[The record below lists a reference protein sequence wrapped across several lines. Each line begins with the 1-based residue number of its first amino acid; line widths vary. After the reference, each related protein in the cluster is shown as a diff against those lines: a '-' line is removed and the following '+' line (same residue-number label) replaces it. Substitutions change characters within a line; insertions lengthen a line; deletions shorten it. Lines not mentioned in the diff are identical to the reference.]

1 MVKGS
6 SVDQPAGADD
16 RDLLRRLQGGDLEA
30 LGTLFDRHH
39 EAVFRTALAI
49 TADEEMAADLA
60 QEVFLRLH
68 RYAGRVDVERPLR
81 PWLYRVTVN
90 LAYSWLKR
98 RQRLWRLVKVLA
110 ERLVGEW
117 RLTPHAQVERREE
130 WEQVRRAISRL
141 PLPQRVVIVLHYLN
155 ELPVHEIAAILEVPE
170 GTVKSRLHY
179 GRRAL
184 RKALVPGT
192 RLLGEVLVDILPEG
206 EYGSS

>member
-1 MVKGS
+1 
-6 SVDQPAGADD
+6 
-16 RDLLRRLQGGDLEA
+16 LEA

-49 TADEEMAADLA
+49 TDDEEMAADLV

-68 RYAGRVDVERPLR
+68 RYAERVDATRPLR

-98 RQRLWRLVKVLA
+98 RQRLWRLVKELA

-117 RLTPHAQVERREE
+117 HRGPHAQVERKEE
-130 WEQVRRAISRL
+130 WEQVRRAIGRL
-141 PLPQRVVIVLHYLN
+141 PLPQRVVIVLYYLDD
-155 ELPVHEIAAILEVPE
+155 LPIHEISTILNVPE

-184 RKALVPGT
+184 RRALMPKTGM
-192 RLLGEVLVDILPEG
+192 LGEILAEILPEG